1 MMFNID
7 VSVYACVYFCE
18 CSNSD
23 TEMFPRLL
31 DLVGL
36 GMLATDQKMT
46 HQKIKKFQSACSR
59 QD

>member
-1 MMFNID
+1 MH
-7 VSVYACVYFCE
+7 VYFCE

-23 TEMFPRLL
+23 TKKFPRLL

-36 GMLATDQKMT
+36 GMLPTDQNMT
-46 HQKIKKFQSACSR
+46 HQKIKNFQSACSQ